1 MAKLF
6 IDASLVPNKLIAS
19 SLLVGLLSIISTT
32 AIAQPSSAPSA
43 EQSQPAPTKNT
54 IAEQL
59 QGQWQV
65 KDPSSGQTLTLIF
78 TQDGKFFMLLPLES
92 GSGLAV
98 PFGYRINPTPQP
110 MHMDVLLPEDNQTV
124 MTIFAF
130 TPERRLR
137 LQLAGTNPGQP
148 RPTAFTSE
156 AILFEK
162 TSEATT
168 LPPEFQLLGD
178 PETQGNSVTSDLE
191 EQTNQARESEGRN
204 NMGAMNRAQQANYLE
219 FAKFAPDIQELG
231 IGIQPETENYRYQI
245 VSQGNQRESVMM
257 TAQAKRPELRS
268 YTGAVFVVKSK
279 DEDLTVATICETDE
293 PSSTPPAMPTAP
305 RQAEAAIQCPVGSHQ
320 LGR

>member
-124 MTIFAF
+124 MTIFEF
-130 TPERRLR
+130 TPERRYACNWLGQILGNPDRRLLPLR
-137 LQLAGTNPGQP
+137 QFYSRRLLKQRLYLRN
-148 RPTAFTSE
+148 FN
-156 AILFEK
+156 FWV
-162 TSEATT
+162 T
-168 LPPEFQLLGD
+168 LRHKEIQLLLTLRD
-178 PETQGNSVTSDLE
+178 KQIRRENLKAEITSL
-191 EQTNQARESEGRN
+191 
-204 NMGAMNRAQQANYLE
+204 
-219 FAKFAPDIQELG
+219 P
-231 IGIQPETENYRYQI
+231 
-245 VSQGNQRESVMM
+245 
-257 TAQAKRPELRS
+257 
-268 YTGAVFVVKSK
+268 
-279 DEDLTVATICETDE
+279 
-293 PSSTPPAMPTAP
+293 
-305 RQAEAAIQCPVGSHQ
+305 
-320 LGR
+320 

>member
-1 MAKLF
+1 
-6 IDASLVPNKLIAS
+6 
-19 SLLVGLLSIISTT
+19 LVGLLSIISTT

-65 KDPSSGQTLTLIF
+65 K
-78 TQDGKFFMLLPLES
+78 
-92 GSGLAV
+92 
-98 PFGYRINPTPQP
+98 
-110 MHMDVLLPEDNQTV
+110 
-124 MTIFAF
+124 IFAF

-204 NMGAMNRAQQANYLE
+204 NIAAMNRAQEANYLE

-231 IGIQPETENYRYQI
+231 IGIKPETENYRYQI

-268 YTGAVFVVKSK
+268 YTGAVFVVKTNG
-279 DEDLTVATICETDE
+279 EDLTVAGICETDE

-305 RQAEAAIQCPVGSHQ
+305 RQAEAAIQCPAGSHQ
-320 LGR
+320 PGR